1 MGNVHGGKQF
11 GGENRKRITVVVSSA
26 MHEKLLDFAKAEEK
40 SVSDIVRDLL
50 KAHLAQRR

>member
-26 MHEKLLDFAKAEEK
+26 MHERLLDFAKAEEK
-40 SVSDIVRDLL
+40 SISDIVRELL
-50 KAHLAQRR
+50 RAHLAQGR